1 LPFANATGDA
11 RSDTLALRLGQ
22 KTADYLGKYSWLRA
36 IGRSGG
42 GTKSSADPIA
52 AALELSADYVVT
64 ADVDSGRD
72 SPRATF
78 HVDDA
83 HSGARVWSQTLAPIL
98 EDPKSGAAE
107 KEIAGSLA
115 QSAIF
120 NAELTRA
127 NDVGVASLPGHGP
140 QIAAGLVNTIRTTG
154 SIAMVVVTGWL
165 MQRTARRKAFL
176 QVYAGLTVA
185 ALLAPTLSATWTAM
199 LIFAVLS
206 GAAYGIFASVDL
218 AIITQVLPTRDSAGR
233 DIGVLAVTG
242 AAPQLIAP
250 AIGGLL
256 IHNLGYGPLF
266 AFAALMTLAVGGVSV
281 LIRSLD

>member
-1 LPFANATGDA
+1 MALASATMRLVEGFASRDFALVFVA
-11 RSDTLALRLGQ
+11 RALLFFAQ
-22 KTADYLGKYSWLRA
+22 YIASAYLLYALQDY
-36 IGRSGG
+36 
-42 GTKSSADPIA
+42 
-52 AALELSADYVVT
+52 
-64 ADVDSGRD
+64 
-72 SPRATF
+72 
-78 HVDDA
+78 
-83 HSGARVWSQTLAPIL
+83 
-98 EDPKSGAAE
+98 
-107 KEIAGSLA
+107 
-115 QSAIF
+115 
-120 NAELTRA
+120 
-127 NDVGVASLPGHGP
+127 VGVASLPGHGP

-154 SIAMVVVTGWL
+154 SIAVVVVTGWL
-165 MQRTARRKAFL
+165 MQRTARGKAFL

-185 ALLAPTLSATWTAM
+185 ALLVPTLSATWTAM

-256 IHNLGYGPLF
+256 IHKLGYGPLF

-281 LIRSLD
+281 LTRSLD